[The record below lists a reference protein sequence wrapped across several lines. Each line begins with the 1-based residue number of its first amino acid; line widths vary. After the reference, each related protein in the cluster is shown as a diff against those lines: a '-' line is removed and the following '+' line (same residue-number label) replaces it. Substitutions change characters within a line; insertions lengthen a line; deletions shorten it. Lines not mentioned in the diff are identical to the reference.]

1 MIRKAG
7 VITFFASPVALFML
21 AHFSHHLI
29 NSLLQP
35 LLPFIRDDFGMN
47 YTQAAWIVSAF
58 TFAYGISQLPAGW
71 LADRIGSRFL
81 LLIGTVGVAICG
93 LLIGFSPTYSIMVVF
108 LVLLGILGGGYHP
121 AASPL
126 VSASVEE
133 KNRGRA
139 LGIHQIGGTGSFFL
153 SPIIAVGV
161 AGFFGG
167 WRASFI
173 ILAVITVLFS
183 TFFYIRLSR
192 RLSSSQPEYSSNA
205 ANKTDSIPVSGSMK
219 RLVAFI
225 ILGVTL
231 QISIFS
237 ATSFIP
243 LYAVD
248 HFMESE
254 AIGAA
259 LLSVAHFSG
268 LWAGPLGGYIS
279 DRIGKVPVM
288 LTVCLLAGPV
298 IFLLSLVSMNITIW
312 AVLLVLGALM
322 YVGMPV
328 TESYV
333 ITHSP
338 EKHRSTILGIYYFAS
353 RGGPAL
359 IMPVFGSLLDYFSFG
374 MAFTATG
381 VAALVITLGCS
392 LFLWG
397 SREKQH

>member
-1 MIRKAG
+1 VIRKAG
-7 VITFFASPVALFML
+7 IITFFFIFVALFML

-29 NSLLQP
+29 NALLQP

-47 YTQAAWIVSAF
+47 YTQAGWIISAF
-58 TFAYGISQLPAGW
+58 TLAYGISQLPAGW
-71 LADRIGSRFL
+71 LADRIGSRIL
-81 LLIGTVGVAICG
+81 LLTGTVGVAICG
-93 LLIGFSPTYSIMVVF
+93 LLIGLSPTYSVMVVF
-108 LVLLGILGGGYHP
+108 LILLGILGGGYHP

-161 AGFFGG
+161 AGVFGG
-167 WRASFI
+167 WRTSFI
-173 ILAVITVLFS
+173 ILAILTIIFS
-183 TFFYIRLSR
+183 AFFYIRLGR
-192 RLSSSQPEYSSNA
+192 HLSAPHPEHSDTGVQTESV
-205 ANKTDSIPVSGSMK
+205 PVSGSMK

-231 QISIFS
+231 QVSIFS
-237 ATSFIP
+237 ATSFVP

-248 HFMESE
+248 QLGTSE
-254 AIGAA
+254 GTGAA
-259 LLSVAHFSG
+259 LLSISHFSG
-268 LWAGPLGGYIS
+268 LWAGPVGGYIS

-298 IFLLSLVSMNITIW
+298 IFLLSLVTMNVTIW
-312 AVLLVLGALM
+312 VVLLVLGSLM

-338 EKHRSTILGIYYFAS
+338 EKHRSTILGLYYFAS
-353 RGGPAL
+353 RGGPGLVTPVLGRL
-359 IMPVFGSLLDYFSFG
+359 IDNYSFGTAFSFV
-374 MAFTATG
+374 G
-381 VAALVITLGCS
+381 VAALVVSLGCS
-392 LFLWG
+392 LFIWG
-397 SREKQH
+397 NRD

>member
-161 AGFFGG
+161 AGIFGG

-173 ILAVITVLFS
+173 IL
-183 TFFYIRLSR
+183 
-192 RLSSSQPEYSSNA
+192 
-205 ANKTDSIPVSGSMK
+205 
-219 RLVAFI
+219 
-225 ILGVTL
+225 
-231 QISIFS
+231 
-237 ATSFIP
+237 
-243 LYAVD
+243 
-248 HFMESE
+248 
-254 AIGAA
+254 
-259 LLSVAHFSG
+259 
-268 LWAGPLGGYIS
+268 
-279 DRIGKVPVM
+279 
-288 LTVCLLAGPV
+288 
-298 IFLLSLVSMNITIW
+298 
-312 AVLLVLGALM
+312 
-322 YVGMPV
+322 
-328 TESYV
+328 
-333 ITHSP
+333 
-338 EKHRSTILGIYYFAS
+338 
-353 RGGPAL
+353 
-359 IMPVFGSLLDYFSFG
+359 
-374 MAFTATG
+374 
-381 VAALVITLGCS
+381 
-392 LFLWG
+392 
-397 SREKQH
+397 